1 MTSRRRITAARRKA
15 KNQSKGKPVDF
26 DKVAAQPIAPPA
38 FLLVGK
44 LNRPHGVHGEMIMSV
59 MTDFPERIKSDV
71 VVYIGLEHQPVKIK
85 TTRHHNRGL
94 LVSLEGFTTREEVD
108 HLRNQEV
115 FVPAADRPPLPEGE
129 YYLHQILGLHV
140 ITDEGQ
146 PLGTIA
152 DWIETGANGVLV
164 VRRADGTDVLLP
176 DIDEVVLKIDL
187 DAGQMT
193 VHILEGLI

>member
-15 KNQSKGKPVDF
+15 KNQNKGKPADF
-26 DKVAAQPIAPPA
+26 DEVAAQPIAPPA

-44 LNRPHGVHGEMIMSV
+44 LNRPHGVHGEMILSV
-59 MTDFPERIKSDV
+59 MTDFPERIKSGV
-71 VVYIGLEHQPVKIK
+71 EVYIGVEHQPVTIK

-94 LVSLEGFTTREEVD
+94 LVSLEGFSTREEVD
-108 HLRNQEV
+108 HLRNKEM
-115 FVPAADRPPLPEGE
+115 FVSAADRPPLPEGE
-129 YYLHQILGLHV
+129 YYLHQILGLNV

-146 PLGTIA
+146 PLGTVT

-164 VRRADGTDVLLP
+164 VRREDGTDVLLP